1 MPGGCYS
8 EANFT
13 ELINQTT
20 QTFTDLN
27 EERTGVVLKKEAS
40 MDAIQAV
47 SVIVGLLALRFGVP
61 LALSLGISYGM
72 NRLVESWEE

>member
-1 MPGGCYS
+1 
-8 EANFT
+8 
-13 ELINQTT
+13 
-20 QTFTDLN
+20 
-27 EERTGVVLKKEAS
+27 

-47 SVIVGLLALRFGVP
+47 SVIGGLLALRFGVP